1 METVKSLFWKIYL
14 QFLFLIGAFQSKRTW
29 IDKHILL
36 CYDKLD
42 QIGSP
47 YQYRYTK
54 KDQLE

>member
-1 METVKSLFWKIYL
+1 METLKSIHWKIYL

-42 QIGSP
+42 ESGS
-47 YQYRYTK
+47 YYSYRYTK
-54 KDQLE
+54 FNS

>member
-1 METVKSLFWKIYL
+1 METVKALYWKTYL
-14 QFLFLIGAFQSKRTW
+14 QFLFLIGAFQSKRTR

-47 YQYRYTK
+47 YQYRYTRFNA
-54 KDQLE
+54 